1 MSRKEIYSLII
12 LIVVISYG
20 AYKYFTREY
29 TEIRSKYILDT
40 IVEISATSK
49 SKNVG
54 AEIEKVFSL
63 ISDLDSKLDEFD
75 TESLISQINSS
86 PNETFTMDPDLF
98 SLLQLSDS
106 LWQITDG
113 AFDPT
118 IKPVWDL
125 WDFSAEEHIIP
136 DTLVI
141 QKELQ
146 KVDFSR
152 IKYDQSFLYKP
163 RDMQLTFGALAKG
176 YILDKALN
184 YMKRQYFT
192 RGFINCR
199 SSMAFFGYDIAPLVY
214 IQHPRKEN
222 DSVASFRINNLC
234 VGTSGDYQQY
244 FEEGGI
250 RYHHILD
257 AHTGMP
263 VKDVFSVTVVAE
275 EAALADGLSTAL
287 FALNPEDALQ
297 IVLDRPNTNCV
308 IYYKQ
313 DDAIVSLKTEGMKEL
328 RFNEKI

>member
-12 LIVVISYG
+12 LIVVIGYG

-29 TEIRSKYILDT
+29 TEIRSKYIMDT

-63 ISDLDSKLDEFD
+63 MSDLESKLDEFD
-75 TESLISQINSS
+75 SESLISHINSS
-86 PNETFTMDPDLF
+86 PDETFDMDLDLF

-106 LWQITDG
+106 LWQMTDG
-113 AFDPT
+113 SFDPT

-125 WDFSAEEHIIP
+125 WNFSAEEHIIP
-136 DTLVI
+136 DSLLI

-152 IKYDQSFLYKP
+152 IKYDENYLYKP
-163 RDMQLTFGALAKG
+163 RDMQLSFGALAKG
-176 YILDKALN
+176 YILDQALS
-184 YMKRQYFT
+184 YMKKSFIT
-192 RGFINCR
+192 RGYINCR
-199 SSMAFFGYDIAPLVY
+199 SSMTFFGYDIAPLVY
-214 IQHPRKEN
+214 IQHPRKED
-222 DSVASFRINNLC
+222 DSIASFSINNQS
-234 VGTSGDYQQY
+234 VSTSGDYQQY
-244 FEEGGI
+244 FDKDGI

-263 VKDVFSVTVVAE
+263 VKDVFSVTVIADN
-275 EAALADGLSTAL
+275 AALADGLSTAL
-287 FALNPEDALQ
+287 FTINPEDALN
-297 IVLDRPNTNCV
+297 IVRERSDTNCV
-308 IYYKQ
+308 IYYRQ
-313 DDAIVSLKTEGMKEL
+313 DEAIVSLKSEGMKEL